1 MKIAF
6 ASIFDPTDPLV
17 WSGTENRILQG
28 LIDRG
33 HTVHTFGNLFHG
45 RSLSRFC
52 RKYSAQ
58 AIRKHHLH
66 FWDNATA
73 LDFSRDLTVK
83 IEKIKGVDCV
93 VSPSPVPVAFLDK
106 SHRVYVWTDATFT
119 GLSQYHREFMPGLI
133 SRSSHRHASK
143 IDSLNVLRQTNFVL
157 TSDWSARSITTL
169 FPDARVNVI
178 PFGANY
184 DVNSERSLEPTQTI
198 VLTFLAVR
206 WQEKGGDKAFA
217 VFSRLLGIYSNVELH
232 IVGCTPPDHVAN
244 HPNVKLWGFVNKFT
258 ESGRQLFETIMWATD
273 YVIVPTEAE
282 AYGMFAAEAA
292 AFGKVV
298 LTHNVGGLSTVV
310 VNEETGFTFHIDES
324 VDVWVNTVNRLQG
337 DLKLKAKIGKSAR
350 LRYKS
355 LLNWDTAMKSFTQLI
370 ESTLT

>member
-45 RSLSRFC
+45 RSLARFC
-52 RKYSAQ
+52 RKYCAR

-106 SHRVYVWTDATFT
+106 SNLVYVWTDATFT
-119 GLSQYHREFMPGLI
+119 GLSQYHTEFLPTRI
-133 SRSSHRHASK
+133 SRSSLIHAQK
-143 IDSLNVLRQTNFVL
+143 IDSLNVSRNTNFVL
-157 TSDWSARSITTL
+157 SSEWAARSLTNVYPSARVT
-169 FPDARVNVI
+169 VI

-184 DVNSERSLEPTQTI
+184 DNETVRSSGPTQRI

-206 WQEKGGDKAFA
+206 WQEKGGDKAYS
-217 VFSRLLGIYSNVELH
+217 VFSKLRDIYSNLELH
-232 IVGCTPPDHVAN
+232 VVGCIPPDYVSTN
-244 HPNVKLWGFVNKFT
+244 PNVKVWGFINKFT
-258 ESGRQLFETIMWATD
+258 DSGKRLYEQIMQSTD
-273 YVIVPTEAE
+273 YVIVPTTAE

-292 AFGKVV
+292 AFGTIV

-310 VNEETGFTFHIDES
+310 VNQETGFTFHIEDS
-324 VDVWVNTVNRLQG
+324 VDVWVRTVVRLQN
-337 DLKLKAKIGKSAR
+337 DLSLKAKIGASAR
-350 LRYKS
+350 LRYDS
-355 LLNWDTAMKSFTQLI
+355 LLNWQTAINSFTQLI
-370 ESTLT
+370 ESTVK